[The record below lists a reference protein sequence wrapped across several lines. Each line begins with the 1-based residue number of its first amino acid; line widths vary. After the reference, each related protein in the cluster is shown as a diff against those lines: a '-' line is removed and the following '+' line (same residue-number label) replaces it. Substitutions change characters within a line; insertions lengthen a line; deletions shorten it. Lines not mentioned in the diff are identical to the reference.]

1 MTTVTT
7 TEQIENTE
15 LSKAPKLPENPKNP
29 KNNEAVFKD
38 GISKETMALDRG
50 TAPVRTELATLHG
63 LQSMK
68 PTDERTQKIF
78 DLERQRGR
86 MARFALLQK

>member
-1 MTTVTT
+1 MTTTIT
-7 TEQIENTE
+7 PEQIENTE
-15 LSKAPKLPENPKNP
+15 LLKTPKPLENPKN
-29 KNNEAVFKD
+29 NVAVFKD